1 MWRVSGG
8 IFRGRH
14 MKSPPA
20 GSARL
25 TQDRIR
31 KSVFDI
37 IREKVEGADCL
48 DLFCG
53 SGSFGIEALS
63 RGAGRVTFVDK
74 SHKCINTVK
83 ENVTLLSVSDKSGII
98 CGDACGVIQRFSPG
112 SKYGLVFMDP
122 PYHTELA
129 KKILIKLS
137 QCDILSNKVLVIV
150 EHYKKVI
157 LPERTGELLR
167 IRQEFYGDTNISFYE
182 KHGSLSG

>member
-53 SGSFGIEALS
+53 SGSCGIEALS

-83 ENVTLLSVSDKSGII
+83 ENITLLGVSDNAGII
-98 CGDACGVIQRFSPG
+98 CGDASGVLQRFSHG
-112 SKYGLVFMDP
+112 AKYGLVFMDP

-137 QCDILSNKVLVIV
+137 QCDILSNKVWVIV

-157 LPERTGELLR
+157 LPEKNGELLR